1 MDFGLAFSF
10 AFKDPDWL
18 KKIALAGLVS
28 LIPIIGQIF
37 IIGWGL
43 EVTRRVIR
51 HEPELLPDLDFGEN
65 LSKGFQAF
73 VISLVYS
80 IPIILFS
87 LIINISTALAANQ
100 QNGDTAAVVIAAI
113 SVCCGGLML
122 IYGIA
127 LGFWIPAAFGNFVDK
142 GQLSAGFNFNDIL
155 ALIKAAPVAYLI
167 VLLGSLVAGFVGSLG
182 TIACVVGVIITYAY
196 SMAVISH
203 FYGQAYNQAKGY

>member
-127 LGFWIPAAFGNFVDK
+127 LGFWIPAAFGPDQGRSGRLPDRFTRLPRGRVCRF
-142 GQLSAGFNFNDIL
+142 AGDHRL
-155 ALIKAAPVAYLI
+155 CGRRHHHLCL
-167 VLLGSLVAGFVGSLG
+167 
-182 TIACVVGVIITYAY
+182 
-196 SMAVISH
+196 
-203 FYGQAYNQAKGY
+203 FYGRDQPFLRPGLQPGQGILITTFLKT